1 MRKIILASS
10 SPRRKEIL
18 SKSGLPFEIVP
29 SNYEEDMTLA
39 MEPNELAKHLSSGK
53 AEDVAEKSP
62 DAIVIGADT
71 FVSIEGHILGKPH
84 TEARAK
90 EMLKLLSGSVHSVFT
105 GYTIIDT
112 KSKKKISKAVETVV
126 YFKNLSEQDIEGYID
141 TGEPLELAG
150 AYAIQSIGSMFIEKI
165 DGNYS
170 NIMGLPLFHI
180 VEDLKEFGISCWEK

>member
-18 SKSGLPFEIVP
+18 SKSSLPFEIIP
-29 SNYEEDMTLA
+29 SQYEEDMTLA
-39 MEPNELAKHLSSGK
+39 MEPDELAKHLSSGK
-53 AEDVAEKSP
+53 AEDVAKKAT

-71 FVSIEGHILGKPH
+71 FLTVDGHILGKPH
-84 TEARAK
+84 TEAKAK
-90 EMLKLLSGSVHSVFT
+90 EMLQLLSGSTHSVFT

-126 YFKNLSEQDIEGYID
+126 YFKSLSEQEIEGYIN

-150 AYAIQSIGSMFIEKI
+150 AYAIQNMGSMFVKKI
-165 DGNYS
+165 DGDYS
-170 NIMGLPLFHI
+170 NIMGFPLFNI